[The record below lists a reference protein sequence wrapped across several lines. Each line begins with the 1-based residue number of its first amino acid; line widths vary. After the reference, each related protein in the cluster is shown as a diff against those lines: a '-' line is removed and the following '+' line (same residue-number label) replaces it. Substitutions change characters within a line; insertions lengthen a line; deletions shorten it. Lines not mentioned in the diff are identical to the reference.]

1 MEIILNTINIILSFS
16 ILIGLIVGIH
26 ELGHF
31 LAARYFGICV
41 LKFKIGFGKTL
52 LKWTDKRKTDYE
64 LGLLPL
70 GGYVQM
76 LGESA
81 GIEENISSS
90 ELKVSK
96 PISYK
101 DVSLG
106 ARAVVTAAGPF
117 ANFILAIVAYF
128 LISIIGAKEL
138 APLVGQIEIGS
149 LASQSSLTSGDR
161 IISINEREIISFND
175 INTFLASKM
184 GESGDITISFLR
196 EGSDVSATTV
206 VSLYEWQTEGQR
218 SPVSQFGIVPLIPA
232 LVASVQEGSPAK
244 KAGILSGDI
253 IKKVNNYKITTWFD
267 LSEAISNE
275 YEQELNILV
284 DRGGI
289 RIPFRLTPNKVVNE
303 AGEAKGVIGVQRLSS
318 LDDLPKEF
326 IVINKEN
333 FFGAILKGFT
343 ETYKFTILI
352 LDSIKKMITGSV
364 SAENIGGPIQ
374 ISMLAG
380 SAAKAGFVSFLTII
394 AVLSINLGLL
404 NLLPIPVLDG
414 GQLVMIAIEKIKGSP
429 VSESFLEYSFRLG
442 ILLIGSLMIFAV
454 FNDIARVI

>member
-1 MEIILNTINIILSFS
+1 MEIILNIINIILSFS

-90 ELKVSK
+90 ELKKSK

-138 APLVGQIEIGS
+138 APLVGQIEVGS

-196 EGSDVSATTV
+196 EGSDVSATTA

-232 LVASVQEGSPAK
+232 LVASVQEDSPAK

-253 IKKVNNYKITTWFD
+253 IEKVNNYKITTWFD
-267 LSEAISNE
+267 LSKAISNE

-289 RIPFRLTPNKVVNE
+289 EIPFRLQKH
-303 AGEAKGVIGVQRLSS
+303 
-318 LDDLPKEF
+318 
-326 IVINKEN
+326 
-333 FFGAILKGFT
+333 
-343 ETYKFTILI
+343 
-352 LDSIKKMITGSV
+352 
-364 SAENIGGPIQ
+364 
-374 ISMLAG
+374 
-380 SAAKAGFVSFLTII
+380 
-394 AVLSINLGLL
+394 
-404 NLLPIPVLDG
+404 
-414 GQLVMIAIEKIKGSP
+414 
-429 VSESFLEYSFRLG
+429 
-442 ILLIGSLMIFAV
+442 
-454 FNDIARVI
+454 